1 MTLESNLDSYGVTGF
16 AATLFLLP
24 YIFRTSPLSHS
35 ARKLHTCTALPPL
48 FSFAGVSQSR
58 SCNFASGLC
67 VCEVALQLVA
77 FRMEDGCGRYD
88 SDGIACASQV
98 DDG

>member
-1 MTLESNLDSYGVTGF
+1 MTLESYLDSCGVTGF

-24 YIFRTSPLSHS
+24 YIFLTSQLSHS
-35 ARKLHTCTALPPL
+35 ARKSHTCTALTPL
-48 FSFAGVSQSR
+48 FSFAGFWRSR
-58 SCNFASGLC
+58 RCNFASGLC
-67 VCEVALQLVA
+67 VCEVALQLSA